1 MKSEVK
7 QRWIDAL
14 ENGDYPQTRGC
25 LLEQDCYGDCSYCAL
40 GVLVDLYVRDTNAE
54 WQLDTDDG
62 FGYMNGYY
70 MTLPPEVAEWAGIS
84 EDDRHLIEIADDGV
98 VGMNDSYG
106 KSFGEIAGFIKEK
119 L

>member
-1 MKSEVK
+1 MKGEVK
-7 QRWIDAL
+7 QRWVDAL
-14 ENGDYPQTRGC
+14 EGGEYLQARGC
-25 LLEQDCYGDCSYCAL
+25 LLEQKSDGDCAFCAL

-54 WQLDTDDG
+54 WQFDNDDK

-70 MTLPPEVAEWAGIS
+70 MTLPPEVAKWAGIS
-84 EDDRHLIEIADDGV
+84 DDDRHLIEIADDGI